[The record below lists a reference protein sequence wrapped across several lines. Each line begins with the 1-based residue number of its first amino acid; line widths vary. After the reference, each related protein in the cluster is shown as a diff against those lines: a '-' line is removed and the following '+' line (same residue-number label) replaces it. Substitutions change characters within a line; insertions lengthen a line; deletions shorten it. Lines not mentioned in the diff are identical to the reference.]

1 MRTYLRTYDLWEV
14 VEVGVEANPLPNN
27 PTMAQI
33 KNHREEVSKIFK
45 ALSCIQSTL
54 SEVIFARV
62 MASETAKEAS
72 DKLKEEFHGSD
83 KIRQIKVINLR
94 REFEILRMKDSETIE
109 EFSNKL
115 MKVKE
120 ATETALQAKFKGE
133 MQMQEEGKIPET
145 STNSSRNNQGD
156 SRNGVKKRENF
167 PPCKYCRKI
176 NHKEDDCWFK
186 GKEPPLR
193 CRYCNKLGH
202 IESGC
207 TQHMTNK
214 QEYFTKLES
223 AKGSVKLADKTELEI
238 VGKGT
243 VAIEAPKGTKFIQDV
258 LLISWS
264 TWKNGESQAD
274 GLFTVTKDV
283 NVEQLGRETKINLFL
298 KEDQLEYLEE
308 QQRIKDLVKHS
319 EFISYP
325 IYVWTE
331 KTTEKEMSNDED
343 DEGSSKQA
351 LLNLTQDQGGNYLF
365 EFDSTVTS
373 VGTLLPHQLQLV
385 GKWGKLLPKNL
396 MFRMMSNSLQHKWGV
411 RLSYC
416 RNSTVNWSLEIFAEK
431 PTVRQAYLNFVPGKM
446 SGKEFKEFWTK
457 YLRVEYHH
465 STKNIVTAFAK
476 ASEDEELAVFLKQ
489 DAMLASEARKKMN
502 NIKLYVWR
510 VFIMDNLKELMP
522 EYFGFMKGVVDSDDL
537 PLNISREMLQQNK
550 ILKVIRKNLVKKCI
564 EMFNE
569 IAVNKED
576 YNKFYEAFSK
586 NLKLGIHEDNQNK
599 AKLADLLRDHST
611 NSGDEM
617 TSLKDYVTRMKEGQK
632 DIYYITGES
641 KTTSESFSPI
651 CLPRYNPMAFLHAY
665 VHYLD
670 VDTYLILLTM
680 SSDAFHHLKDCR
692 IRVEKVLLESNVL
705 NEVQRSMVDGGMRV
719 EDLPADH
726 GSHSG
731 AVSLH
736 LGQPGHTRESS
747 ERFAEAFIGLG
758 GPAGLWHFMYRSINL
773 DQYVSSEFASPVN
786 NRQQQK
792 RLYRAYQKLYES
804 MHDKEIGPHKTQFR
818 RDENYVLLCWVTQD
832 FELYAAFDPLAD
844 KVFSP
849 SD

>member
-1 MRTYLRTYDLWEV
+1 
-14 VEVGVEANPLPNN
+14 
-27 PTMAQI
+27 
-33 KNHREEVSKIFK
+33 
-45 ALSCIQSTL
+45 
-54 SEVIFARV
+54 
-62 MASETAKEAS
+62 
-72 DKLKEEFHGSD
+72 
-83 KIRQIKVINLR
+83 
-94 REFEILRMKDSETIE
+94 
-109 EFSNKL
+109 
-115 MKVKE
+115 
-120 ATETALQAKFKGE
+120 
-133 MQMQEEGKIPET
+133 
-145 STNSSRNNQGD
+145 
-156 SRNGVKKRENF
+156 
-167 PPCKYCRKI
+167 
-176 NHKEDDCWFK
+176 
-186 GKEPPLR
+186 
-193 CRYCNKLGH
+193 
-202 IESGC
+202 
-207 TQHMTNK
+207 
-214 QEYFTKLES
+214 
-223 AKGSVKLADKTELEI
+223 
-238 VGKGT
+238 
-243 VAIEAPKGTKFIQDV
+243 
-258 LLISWS
+258 
-264 TWKNGESQAD
+264 
-274 GLFTVTKDV
+274 
-283 NVEQLGRETKINLFL
+283 
-298 KEDQLEYLEE
+298 
-308 QQRIKDLVKHS
+308 
-319 EFISYP
+319 
-325 IYVWTE
+325 
-331 KTTEKEMSNDED
+331 
-343 DEGSSKQA
+343 
-351 LLNLTQDQGGNYLF
+351 
-365 EFDSTVTS
+365 
-373 VGTLLPHQLQLV
+373 
-385 GKWGKLLPKNL
+385 
-396 MFRMMSNSLQHKWGV
+396 
-411 RLSYC
+411 
-416 RNSTVNWSLEIFAEK
+416 
-431 PTVRQAYLNFVPGKM
+431 M

-457 YLRVEYHH
+457 YLRAEYHH

-576 YNKFYEAFSK
+576 YNKFYEVFSK
-586 NLKLGIHEDNQNK
+586 NLKLGIHEDKNK
-599 AKLADLLRDHST
+599 DKLADLLRDHST

-617 TSLKDYVTRMKEGQK
+617 TSLKHYVTRMKEGQK

-641 KTTSESFSPI
+641 KTLVENSTFSER
-651 CLPRYNPMAFLHAY
+651 LKKKGYEVLYM
-665 VHYLD
+665 

-804 MHDKEIGPHKTQFR
+804 MHDKEIGPQKTQFR
-818 RDENYVLLCWVTQD
+818 RDENYGTYFD
-832 FELYAAFDPLAD
+832 AFF
-844 KVFSP
+844 FSP
-849 SD
+849 SVKLLKYEDLQEHESVFMVNGHFLRKLLLLSENCS